1 MSFGCNA
8 LTCVSINNQECRA
21 KPEVMEINNNEPL
34 FYPCSIFVNKCSGSC
49 NNLNDLCAK
58 LWAFDVVKSLN
69 VKVLNLFSIINET
82 RQIGWYE
89 TCRCK
94 YRLNAS
100 VCNNKQRWN
109 NENCRCECKEL
120 IDKSTCDK
128 GFI

>member
-1 MSFGCNA
+1 M
-8 LTCVSINNQECRA
+8 
-21 KPEVMEINNNEPL
+21 
-34 FYPCSIFVNKCSGSC
+34 
-49 NNLNDLCAK
+49 
-58 LWAFDVVKSLN
+58 WAFDVVKSLN

-128 GFI
+128 GFIWIPSNCECERDKPCDIGEYLDYETCTCRKNVNN